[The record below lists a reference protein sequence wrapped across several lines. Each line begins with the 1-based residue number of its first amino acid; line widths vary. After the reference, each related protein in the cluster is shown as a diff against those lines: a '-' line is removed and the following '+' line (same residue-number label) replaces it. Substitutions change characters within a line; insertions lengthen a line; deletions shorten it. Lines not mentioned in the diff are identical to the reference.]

1 MENEE
6 VEQMQTRGHQ
16 WVNGDGIVGV
26 ARTRM
31 LAVML
36 AAALGLAGFLV
47 ATSTARSANRS
58 GATVSLRKTTLGMV
72 LVAANGH
79 TIYLFG
85 KDRQDKSACSASCAQ
100 FWPPLLSRGKPT
112 AGPGV
117 HAALLGTTK
126 RANGSLQIS
135 YNKHPLYTYVLDKRA
150 GQTKGEGISAFG
162 AKWYALS
169 AKGVA
174 LIRSTTTTTTTTTTT
189 STTTPYP

>member
-6 VEQMQTRGHQ
+6 VQQMHTRSHQ
-16 WVNGDGIVGV
+16 WGSRDGIVSV
-26 ARTRM
+26 ARTRT
-31 LAVML
+31 LAVVL

-117 HAALLGTTK
+117 RAALLGTTK
-126 RANGSLQIS
+126 RANGSLQVS

-174 LIRSTTTTTTTTTTT
+174 IIRSTTTTTTTTTTT

>member
-6 VEQMQTRGHQ
+6 VEQMQTRSHQ
-16 WVNGDGIVGV
+16 WVSGDGIASV
-26 ARTRM
+26 ARTRV
-31 LAVML
+31 LAVMV

-117 HAALLGTTK
+117 RAALL
-126 RANGSLQIS
+126 
-135 YNKHPLYTYVLDKRA
+135 
-150 GQTKGEGISAFG
+150 
-162 AKWYALS
+162 
-169 AKGVA
+169 
-174 LIRSTTTTTTTTTTT
+174 
-189 STTTPYP
+189 

>member
-1 MENEE
+1 MH
-6 VEQMQTRGHQ
+6 TKSHHS
-16 WVNGDGIVGV
+16 VNADRIVGV

-31 LAVML
+31 LAAML
-36 AAALGLAGFLV
+36 AAALGLAGYLV

-58 GATVSLRKTTLGMV
+58 GATVSLRKTTLGTV
-72 LVAANGH
+72 LVAANGR

-85 KDRQDKSACSASCAQ
+85 KDRHDKSACSASCAQ
-100 FWPPLLSRGKPT
+100 FWPPVLSRGKPT
-112 AGPGV
+112 AGPGL

-126 RANGSLQIS
+126 RANGSLQVT
-135 YNKHPLYTYVLDKRA
+135 YNKHPLYTYVLDKQT

-174 LIRSTTTTTTTTTTT
+174 IVKAATTTTTTTTTTT